1 MERKKIVIV
10 GGGPAALMAADVLAP
25 HCQIDI
31 YEKAKT
37 IGRKFL
43 VAGKGGFNL
52 TNNLT
57 GAALLQQYH
66 PAGFM
71 DACLEAFN
79 TQATRDWLALL
90 GIPTYIGSSGRVFP
104 TPPTKPYEVLKALKN
119 RLLSEGVVFHTQHL
133 CTDFGQDELTFEHQG
148 KSVSISFDYCIFA
161 LGGASWPV
169 TGSDG
174 SWAQMFAR
182 KEIKVLPFEASN
194 CGVNI
199 EWPDAFV
206 QHHAGKPL
214 KNIQLQ
220 IGNEVRRG
228 EAMVTRYGL
237 EGNAVYPLVPAV
249 RQALANEVNPSL
261 WIDLKPNNT
270 PESLIEKVQ
279 TKPCTSKDYA
289 QRFNLDSME
298 LALVKNALDKN
309 TFLDPL
315 KFARALKQIP
325 LYVHALRPV
334 QEAIS
339 TVGGVD
345 LQELNPDFSLRKYPR
360 VYAIGEMLDWD
371 APTGGFLLQ
380 GCFAMGSYVGLGV
393 LERGTTEKLG
403 GTELHGEN

>member
-1 MERKKIVIV
+1 MERKKIIII

-25 HCQIDI
+25 HCQVDI

-52 TNNLT
+52 SNSLT
-57 GAALLQQYH
+57 GPELLQQYR
-66 PAGFM
+66 PTGFM
-71 DACLEAFN
+71 DACLQAFD
-79 TQATRDWLALL
+79 TEATRDWLAQL

-119 RLLSEGVVFHTQHL
+119 TLLSKGVVFHTQHL
-133 CTDFGQDELTFEHQG
+133 CTDFDQDALIIEHQG
-148 KSVSISFDYCIFA
+148 NSVSIPFDYCIFA
-161 LGGASWPV
+161 LGGGSWPV

-174 SWAQMFAR
+174 SWVQMFVR
-182 KEIKVLPFEASN
+182 KEINVLPFEASN
-194 CGVNI
+194 CGVTI
-199 EWPDAFV
+199 EWPEMFI

-228 EAMVTRYGL
+228 EALVTRYGL

-249 RQALANEVNPSL
+249 RQALAQAAYPL
-261 WIDLKPNNT
+261 LLLDLKPNNSF
-270 PESLIEKVQ
+270 ENLLEKAN
-279 TKPCTSKDYA
+279 TNSCTSKDYA
-289 QRFNLDSME
+289 QRFNLDTME
-298 LALVKNALDKN
+298 LALVKNALDKH

-315 KFARALKQIP
+315 KFARALKQVP

-339 TVGGVD
+339 TVGGLD

-380 GCFAMGSYVGLGV
+380 GCFAMGHFVGV
-393 LERGTTEKLG
+393 
-403 GTELHGEN
+403 ELQKKGSAE

>member
-1 MERKKIVIV
+1 MERKKIIII

-25 HCQIDI
+25 YCQVNI

-52 TNNLT
+52 SNSLT
-57 GAALLQQYH
+57 GPALLQQYS

-71 DACLEAFN
+71 DACLQAFDM
-79 TQATRDWLALL
+79 QATRDWLAQL

-119 RLLSEGVVFHTQHL
+119 KLLSKGVVFHTQHT
-133 CTDFGQDELTFEHQG
+133 CVDFDQQQLSIVYQG
-148 KSVSISFDYCIFA
+148 HTSTIPFDYCIFA
-161 LGGASWPV
+161 LGGGSWPV

-174 SWAQMFAR
+174 SWIQMYVR
-182 KEIKVLPFEASN
+182 KDIKVLPFEASN
-194 CGVNI
+194 CGVNM
-199 EWPDAFV
+199 EWPETFI

-228 EAMVTRYGL
+228 EALVTRYGL

-249 RQALANEVNPSL
+249 RQALAQAANPL
-261 WIDLKPNNT
+261 LLLDLKPNNSL
-270 PESLIEKVQ
+270 ESLLEKVQ

-289 QRFNLDSME
+289 QRFNLDTME
-298 LALVKNALDKN
+298 LALVKNALDKQ

-315 KFARALKQIP
+315 KFARALKQVP
-325 LYVHALRPV
+325 LYVHTLRPV

-345 LQELNPDFSLRKYPR
+345 LQELNADFSLRKYPR
-360 VYAIGEMLDWD
+360 VYAIGEMLNWD

-380 GCFAMGSYVGLGV
+380 GCFAMGSYVGVEV
-393 LERGTTEKLG
+393 LKRGSAE
-403 GTELHGEN
+403 